1 MCQMTRVFIE
11 GSISFIVVFT
21 KVPFRTLAC
30 LVCVIPRGFTS
41 YTATA
46 LLLSYFV
53 LYIFIQQI

>member
-30 LVCVIPRGFTS
+30 LVCVFPRGFLG
-41 YTATA
+41 YTASA
-46 LLLSYFV
+46 FLLS
-53 LYIFIQQI
+53 